1 MVEGF
6 SSVAYLIY
14 YYCRELSHIV
24 LVHYREVKVTPY
36 SFFFLI
42 SKVTP
47 YSFTVLP
54 LINVYPISHKWV
66 NCKNN
71 IVLYGIIIL
80 IISLVFK

>member
-6 SSVAYLIY
+6 SSDAYLIY

-24 LVHYREVKVTPY
+24 LVHYREV
-36 SFFFLI
+36 
-42 SKVTP
+42 KVTP